1 MDKKVCGAKTRRG
14 SPCQR
19 RPARGRNRCKL
30 HGGATPRGIGS
41 PHFKTGKY
49 SKYLPDRLISDYHK
63 ISGDEELRSLRQ
75 ELILIEAHI
84 GELLQSLNTIEPRSK
99 EERKVWD
106 GIGRAIDLKRK
117 VVPAEVNR
125 LVGMGKMI
133 SADRLMILT
142 AAIQRVILENVPERE
157 TRAAISEGM
166 RQLFDREIPPEEYER
181 AD

>member
-49 SKYLPDRLISDYHK
+49 SRYLPDRLISDYHK
-63 ISGDEELRSLRQ
+63 ISRDEELRSFRQ

-84 GELLQSLNTIEPRSK
+84 GELLQSLNTIDPRSK

-125 LVGMGKMI
+125 LFGMKQMI

-142 AAIQRVILENVPERE
+142 AAVERVILEHVPERE
-157 TRAAISEGM
+157 RRAAISEGI
-166 RQLFDREIPPEEYER
+166 RQIFEREVPPKTY
-181 AD
+181 

>member
-49 SKYLPDRLISDYHK
+49 SKYRPDRRISDYHK

-75 ELILIEAHI
+75 ELILIDAHI
-84 GELLQSLNTIEPRSK
+84 KELLQSLNTIEPGSK

-125 LVGMGKMI
+125 LVGMKQMI
-133 SADRLMILT
+133 SADRFMLLT
-142 AAIQRVILENVPERE
+142 AAIQRVILEHVPERE
-157 TRAAISEGM
+157 RRAAISEDL
-166 RQLFDREIPPEEYER
+166 RQLFGRESN
-181 AD
+181 